1 MAEISNI
8 SCVGYLCSGG
18 FSPCLKHPL
27 GMAYV
32 TKDFSK
38 VGTELEVQAGKT
50 KIPVTVSKMPFVPT
64 NYKVSKKE

>member
-1 MAEISNI
+1 
-8 SCVGYLCSGG
+8 
-18 FSPCLKHPL
+18 
-27 GMAYV
+27 MAYV